1 MWALEPRS
9 GTERLVAALALLA
22 AVASSVRLEELGD
35 RLRREEHRAW
45 WASNGRD
52 VINGL
57 ALLALGGA
65 LILMGFPGPAA
76 LAAGGVLTMALTGVG
91 VVESRLP
98 ARWRP
103 RLVALLL
110 GLLLVLPVLLFPAEV
125 AGALGRLAEALFEA
139 PPAPR

>member
-9 GTERLVAALALLA
+9 GTERLAAAVALLA

-52 VINGL
+52 AVNAL
-57 ALLALGGA
+57 ALLAIWGA
-65 LILMGFPGPAA
+65 LVLLGYPGPAA
-76 LAAGGVLTMALTGVG
+76 LVLGGVLVMTLTGVG

-98 ARWRP
+98 ARLRP
-103 RLVALLL
+103 RLLALAA
-110 GLLLVLPVLLFPAEV
+110 GLLLALPLILLPEAVAAGLGALAAALFPP
-125 AGALGRLAEALFEA
+125 G
-139 PPAPR
+139 